1 MEIRNFV
8 SKITSMKDFKN
19 DIPLLERFLIRFYV
33 DFNSIENLKNS
44 KTLMSYCFVVNEDL
58 YNNFEMKI
66 NSYFEKNNIHIFTL
80 DMLINIFELLIPKE
94 ERKNNGMIFTPK
106 SIKVFIIEN
115 LILRN
120 KKNVNQIKICDP
132 ACGSSSFLLTMAKYI
147 NENYS
152 IPYQIIFENMLYGVD
167 ISCNNIEKSILL
179 SHLMAL
185 QGGEVLREDT
195 KFNFV
200 TSDSLSLN
208 FREEFPDVFDQQ
220 SPGFDLVIGNP
231 PYIRARNISP
241 EVKESL
247 SRWEVSKIGN
257 TDLYISFFELG
268 LDILNTHG
276 IMGYISV
283 NSYLTSLNGRNLR
296 GYLSGKNYHLD
307 IVNFKDTQIF
317 RDVTSYTCITIINK
331 GILDGELS
339 YAILNNLW
347 EYDSEKLTKFS
358 LINLD
363 NKNGWNLGTLEVVEN
378 ITKMRRFRKTL
389 GDYGLKNGIATLSND
404 IYIITADKIDDDYL
418 YFHDK
423 NGEKQKVEKEI
434 CKKILKPNIMKNQE
448 DLINKLEY
456 IIFPYTQDNVG
467 KYSIISEKY
476 LFDEYPYTFQYLES
490 FREQLI
496 GRDKGKALDRYPVWY
511 AFGRTQG
518 LNNWGKKLLLPYM
531 AGEPIAILSIAE
543 DMLFYCGYALF
554 SEDIQ
559 ELNLLQKIIYSKV
572 FWYYVEHTSKP
583 YAKGYRSF
591 AKNYLKD
598 FSVPDLTSEQKKIL
612 LNENN
617 PLIIDKLLQDIYD
630 VTII

>member
-66 NSYFEKNNIHIFTL
+66 NSYFKKNNIHIFNL

-317 RDVTSYTCITIINK
+317 RDVKRYTCITIINK

-347 EYDSEKLTKFS
+347 EYDPEKLTKFS

-518 LNNWGKKLLLPYM
+518 LNNRGKKLLLPYM